1 MNKKLLFLSGLACLI
16 FCSPLLAAD
25 PLVALP
31 QGDFSCTVDVTPH
44 DIPKPDPAHPER
56 TYCPEVKRISISK
69 VGDVRR
75 DIVLMSDNT
84 TSQVWSLPKEG
95 ISLQEQGTPD
105 KKRVCLLAGIM
116 TDLACPKLLHF
127 DADSVSWINEKALDK
142 GSAAGAALHYKAP
155 VSVSMSLVG
164 DTPALRI
171 YQAWID
177 AKTLV
182 PQKFDDGDALYV
194 LTFGPP
200 TGPLV
205 MPDNITAKY
214 KRYKEVF
221 AHHPHL

>member
-31 QGDFSCTVDVTPH
+31 QGDFSCTVDVTSH
-44 DIPKPDPAHPER
+44 DIPVPDPAHPER

-95 ISLQEQGTPD
+95 ISLQEQGTSD
-105 KKRVCLLAGIM
+105 KKRVCLLAGLLN
-116 TDLACPKLLHF
+116 DLACPKLLHF

-142 GSAAGAALHYKAP
+142 GAAAGAVLHYKA
-155 VSVSMSLVG
+155 SVGVAMG
-164 DTPALRI
+164 FGEPPTPRI
-171 YQAWID
+171 YQAWIN

-182 PQKFDDGDALYV
+182 PLKFDDGDALYV

-205 MPDNITAKY
+205 MPDNIKAKLL
-214 KRYKEVF
+214 RYKAVF
-221 AHHPHL
+221 THHPHL